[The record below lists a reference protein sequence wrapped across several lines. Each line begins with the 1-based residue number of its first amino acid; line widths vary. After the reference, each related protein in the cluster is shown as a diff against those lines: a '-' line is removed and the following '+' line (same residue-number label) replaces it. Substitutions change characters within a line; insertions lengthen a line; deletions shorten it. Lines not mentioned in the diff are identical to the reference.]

1 MENLLH
7 KDPGS
12 YIVVKVEGHC
22 RRFYELGILPG
33 CKITLISKTD
43 RGPVLIRVGNSKVAL
58 GRGMAESIFVE

>member
-1 MENLLH
+1 MENLLL

-12 YIVVKVEGHC
+12 YMVVKVEGHC
-22 RRFYELGILPG
+22 RKFYELGILPG
-33 CKITLISKTD
+33 CKITLISRTN

>member
-12 YIVVKVEGHC
+12 YMVVKVEGPC

-33 CKITLISKTD
+33 CKITLISRND

-58 GRGMAESIFVE
+58 GRGMAQSIFVE